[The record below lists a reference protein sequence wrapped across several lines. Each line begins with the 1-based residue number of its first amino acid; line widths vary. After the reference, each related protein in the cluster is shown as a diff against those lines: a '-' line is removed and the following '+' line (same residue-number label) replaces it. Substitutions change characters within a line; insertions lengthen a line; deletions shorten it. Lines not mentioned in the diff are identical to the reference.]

1 MDTATV
7 EMEAIEVATIATI
20 VIAIMV
26 VVIEVD
32 GSPLLSVD

>member
-7 EMEAIEVATIATI
+7 EMEAIEVAIITTI

-26 VVIEVD
+26 VVIEAD